1 MTKPVRP
8 LLRQVSAALTSASRL
23 DASWLV
29 GLACGQDSPVLSH
42 QQISLTEAQKTR
54 LARLIDARNSG
65 QPISR
70 MRGKREFWSCDFYLN
85 DATLD
90 PRPDSEVLVSSALA
104 FARNKSHQGAAVKV
118 LDLGCGSGCLL
129 LATLSELPDAYGLGI
144 DCAALAVAQSRANAA
159 SLSLAGRADFH
170 IGSWAEG
177 VQGQFDIILSNP
189 PYICEGDA
197 SLSAEVRCYDPDL
210 ALFAGQDG
218 LSAYRT
224 LLPQLGAILAKAGQV
239 FLEVGFGQS
248 KAVAQIAEEA
258 GLGLVDIAKDLAGVE
273 RCLVLAK
280 K

>member
-1 MTKPVRP
+1 MTKPARP
-8 LLRQVSAALTSASRL
+8 LLIQVSAALASASRL

-29 GLACGQDSPVLSH
+29 GLASGQDSPVMSH
-42 QQISLTEAQKTR
+42 QQISLTKVQEAR
-54 LARLIDARNSG
+54 LARLIDARNGG

-70 MRGKREFWSCDFYLN
+70 MRGKREFWSGNFYLN
-85 DATLD
+85 SATLD

-104 FARNKSHQGAAVKV
+104 FAQNKSYQGAAMKV

-129 LATLSELPDAYGLGI
+129 LATLSELPDASGLGI

-159 SLSLAGRADFH
+159 SLGLAGRADFQ
-170 IGSWAEG
+170 IGYWAEG
-177 VQGQFDIILSNP
+177 VQDRFDIILSNP

-197 SLSAEVRCYDPDL
+197 SLPAEVRCYDPEL
-210 ALFAGQDG
+210 ALFAGEDG
-218 LSAYRT
+218 LAAYRV

-239 FLEVGFGQS
+239 FLEVGFSQS
-248 KAVAQIAEEA
+248 KAVAQIAEQA
-258 GLGLVDIAKDLAGVE
+258 GLGLVDIAKDLAGIE

>member
-1 MTKPVRP
+1 MTKPARP
-8 LLRQVSAALTSASRL
+8 LLRQVSAALASGSRL

-29 GLACGQDSPVLSH
+29 GLACGQDSPVMSH
-42 QQISLTEAQKTR
+42 QKISLTEAQIAR
-54 LARLIDARNSG
+54 LAQLIDARNGG

-70 MRGKREFWSCDFYLN
+70 MRGKREFWSGDFYLN
-85 DATLD
+85 SATLD

-104 FARNKSHQGAAVKV
+104 FARNKSYQTSAIKV

-129 LATLSELPDAYGLGI
+129 LATLSELPDASGLGI

-159 SLSLAGRADFH
+159 SLGLAGRADFQ
-170 IGSWAEG
+170 IGYWAEG
-177 VQGQFDIILSNP
+177 VKDRFDIILSNP

-210 ALFAGQDG
+210 ALFAGEDG
-218 LSAYRT
+218 LAAYRV
-224 LLPQLGAILAKAGQV
+224 LLPQFGAILAKAGQV

-248 KAVAQIAEEA
+248 KAVAQIAEQA
-258 GLGLVDIAKDLAGVE
+258 GLCLVDIAKDLAGVE

>member
-1 MTKPVRP
+1 M
-8 LLRQVSAALTSASRL
+8 
-23 DASWLV
+23 
-29 GLACGQDSPVLSH
+29 SH
-42 QQISLTEAQKTR
+42 QKISLTEAQKAR
-54 LARLIDARNSG
+54 LAQLIDARNGG

-70 MRGKREFWSCDFYLN
+70 MRGKREFWSGDFYLN
-85 DATLD
+85 SATLD

-104 FARNKSHQGAAVKV
+104 FARNKSHQTSAIKV

-129 LATLSELPDAYGLGI
+129 LSTLSELPDASGLGV

-159 SLSLAGRADFH
+159 SLGLAGRADFQ
-170 IGSWAEG
+170 IGYWAEG
-177 VQGQFDIILSNP
+177 VKDRFDIILSNP

-210 ALFAGQDG
+210 ALFGGKDG
-218 LSAYRT
+218 LAAYRV
-224 LLPQLGAILAKAGQV
+224 LLPQFGSILAKAGQV

-248 KAVAQIAEEA
+248 KAVAQIAEQA
-258 GLGLVDIAKDLAGVE
+258 GLCLVDIAKDLSGVE

>member
-1 MTKPVRP
+1 MTKPARP
-8 LLRQVSAALTSASRL
+8 LLRQVSAALASASRL

-29 GLACGQDSPVLSH
+29 GLACGQDSPVMSH
-42 QQISLTEAQKTR
+42 QKISLTEAQKAR
-54 LARLIDARNSG
+54 LAQLIDARNGG

-70 MRGKREFWSCDFYLN
+70 MRGKREFWSGDFYLN
-85 DATLD
+85 SATLD

-104 FARNKSHQGAAVKV
+104 FARNKSHQTSAIKV

-129 LATLSELPDAYGLGI
+129 LSTLSELPDASGLGI

-159 SLSLAGRADFH
+159 SLGLAGRADFQ
-170 IGSWAEG
+170 IGYWAEG
-177 VQGQFDIILSNP
+177 VKDRFDIILSNP

-210 ALFAGQDG
+210 ALFAGKDG
-218 LSAYRT
+218 LAAYRV
-224 LLPQLGAILAKAGQV
+224 LLPQFVAILAKAGQV

-248 KAVAQIAEEA
+248 KAVAQIAEQA
-258 GLGLVDIAKDLAGVE
+258 GLCLVDIAKDLAGVE

>member
-1 MTKPVRP
+1 MTKPARP
-8 LLRQVSAALTSASRL
+8 LLLEVSAALASASRL

-29 GLACGQDSPVLSH
+29 GLACGQDSPVVSH
-42 QQISLTEAQKTR
+42 QQISLTEAQEAR
-54 LARLIDARNSG
+54 LSKLIDARNGG

-70 MRGKREFWSCDFYLN
+70 MRGKREVGASDFYLN
-85 DATLD
+85 SATLD

-104 FARNKSHQGAAVKV
+104 FAQNKSHQGSAMKV

-129 LATLSELPDAYGLGI
+129 VATLSELPDASGLGI

-159 SLSLAGRADFH
+159 SLGLAGRADFQ
-170 IGSWAEG
+170 IGYWAEG
-177 VQGQFDIILSNP
+177 VKDRFDIILSNP

-210 ALFAGQDG
+210 ALFAGEDG
-218 LSAYRT
+218 LAAYRV
-224 LLPQLGAILAKAGQV
+224 LLPQFGAILAKAGQV

-248 KAVAQIAEEA
+248 KAVAQIAEQA
-258 GLGLVDIAKDLAGVE
+258 DLGLVDIAKDLAGVE

>member
-1 MTKPVRP
+1 MTKPARP
-8 LLRQVSAALTSASRL
+8 LLRQVSAALASASRL

-29 GLACGQDSPVLSH
+29 GLACGQDSPVMSH
-42 QQISLTEAQKTR
+42 QKISLTEAQIAR
-54 LARLIDARNSG
+54 LAQLIDARNGG

-70 MRGKREFWSCDFYLN
+70 MRGKREFWSGDFYLN
-85 DATLD
+85 SATLD

-104 FARNKSHQGAAVKV
+104 FARNKSYQTSAIKV

-129 LATLSELPDAYGLGI
+129 LATLSELPDASGLGI

-159 SLSLAGRADFH
+159 SLGLAGRADFQ
-170 IGSWAEG
+170 IGYWAEG
-177 VQGQFDIILSNP
+177 VKDRFDIILSNP

-210 ALFAGQDG
+210 ALFAGEDG
-218 LSAYRT
+218 LAAYRV
-224 LLPQLGAILAKAGQV
+224 LLPQFGAILAKAGQV

-248 KAVAQIAEEA
+248 KAVAQIAEQA
-258 GLGLVDIAKDLAGVE
+258 GLCLVDIAKDLAGVE

>member
-1 MTKPVRP
+1 MTKPARP
-8 LLRQVSAALTSASRL
+8 LLIQVSAALASASRL

-29 GLACGQDSPVLSH
+29 GLASGQDSPVMSH
-42 QQISLTEAQKTR
+42 QQISLTKVQEAR
-54 LARLIDARNSG
+54 LARLIDARNGG

-70 MRGKREFWSCDFYLN
+70 MRGKREFWSGDFYLN
-85 DATLD
+85 SATLD

-104 FARNKSHQGAAVKV
+104 FAQNKSYQGAAMKV

-129 LATLSELPDAYGLGI
+129 LATLSELPDASGLGI

-159 SLSLAGRADFH
+159 SLGLAGRADFQ
-170 IGSWAEG
+170 IGYWAEG
-177 VQGQFDIILSNP
+177 VQDRFDIILSNP

-197 SLSAEVRCYDPDL
+197 SLPAEVRCYDPEL
-210 ALFAGQDG
+210 ALFAGEDG
-218 LSAYRT
+218 LAAYRV

-239 FLEVGFGQS
+239 FLEVGFSQS
-248 KAVAQIAEEA
+248 KAVAQIAEQA
-258 GLGLVDIAKDLAGVE
+258 GLGLVDIAKDLAGIE